1 MSTFGRMFIYYSA
14 VLVVWSVASM
24 ITGKDLSLPLYIF
37 IPLVAV
43 IWGLAYFQTKRK
55 RNKVNSGER

>member
-1 MSTFGRMFIYYSA
+1 MSTFGRMFIYYAA
-14 VLVVWSVASM
+14 VFVVWSVASM

-43 IWGLAYFQTKRK
+43 IWGLAYYQTKRK
-55 RNKVNSGER
+55 RNKVNSEGP